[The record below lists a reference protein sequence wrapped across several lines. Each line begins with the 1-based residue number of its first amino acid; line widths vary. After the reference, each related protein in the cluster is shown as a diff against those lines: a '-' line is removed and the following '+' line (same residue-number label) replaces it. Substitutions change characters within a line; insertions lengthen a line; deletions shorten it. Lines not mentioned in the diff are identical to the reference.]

1 MTSPSRSINMSHI
14 RGKNTTPELKVRKAL
29 HRRGFR
35 YSLNSRRLP
44 GSPDLVLAK
53 YRTCIFVNGCFW
65 HGHDGCRAYTHPK
78 TNPEFWEAKVR
89 RNKERDELVN
99 AKLEALGWYTLTIWE
114 CELKRGRFEQTIENV
129 VDALKLNL
137 EAWEAAK
144 KRKAAERIDDAKRRA
159 ADREYSKNC
168 DMSYEFDELEL
179 YPCDICGEGF
189 PYEEMYELED
199 GRIICAE
206 CLARLEEEE

>member
-1 MTSPSRSINMSHI
+1 MFAEPYGSMVRQIYTKSLSLNQDFPFEQVLTMTSPSRSINMSHI

-35 YSLNSRRLP
+35 YSLNSKRLP

-89 RNKERDELVN
+89 RNKQRDELTN
-99 AKLEALGWYTLTIWE
+99 AKLEALGWYTITVWE
-114 CELKRGRFEQTIENV
+114 CELRRAVIEETIDRIVAMVLSNR
-129 VDALKLNL
+129 
-137 EAWEAAK
+137 EAWLEYKA
-144 KRKAAERIDDAKRRA
+144 KAAEDRRIDAIRRK
-159 ADREYSKNC
+159 ADRAYFKNLKKNNC
-168 DMSYEFDELEL
+168 IY
-179 YPCDICGEGF
+179 
-189 PYEEMYELED
+189 
-199 GRIICAE
+199 
-206 CLARLEEEE
+206 